1 MSSPHKRNNPPDEA
15 AAKPPPK
22 ISDGTRPQMLFKYV
36 DSSGADIT
44 KHVAEVSVD
53 IIFFSIKEKKTGS
66 FSDEV

>member
-22 ISDGTRPQMLFKYV
+22 TSDGTKPQMLFKYV

-53 IIFFSIKEKKTGS
+53 IIFFL
-66 FSDEV
+66 